1 MLFSNFTGSGLQG
14 LFEGLKAYRK
24 SDDSILLFRPL
35 ENAMRMQTGAER
47 MCMPAPPVEQ
57 FVDAVKQTV
66 LANKRWVSRLSKMF
80 GHFRSGYVTVY
91 VHNFKIYH
99 ISYPFRCL
107 LLVKVLCIL
116 GHYLWEVVLFL
127 VWHLLLSIHSL
138 FSPPLLGTTLRFV
151 SKV

>member
-1 MLFSNFTGSGLQG
+1 

-24 SDDSILLFRPL
+24 SDGSVLLFRPL

-66 LANKRWVSRLSKMF
+66 LANKRWVSLLSKMLD
-80 GHFRSGYVTVY
+80 HFHSSYASVY
-91 VHNFKIYH
+91 VQNLIIYQ
-99 ISYPFRCL
+99 ISYASRCL
-107 LLVKVLCIL
+107 LLVKVLCIF
-116 GHYLWEVVLFL
+116 GHYLWGVVLFL

-138 FSPPLLGTTLRFV
+138 FSLPLLGTTLRFV
-151 SKV
+151 SKF